1 MDFTSIYKC
10 SSFFFNTINKN
21 KTKQNNK
28 NIQNTTNFLKDACQ
42 NKTSHE
48 LIVIENFQEK
58 KKTRTKEYFFGRRR
72 NVTAVGGQSNQEKK
86 NNTRLSFSKRRETEP
101 RVLKTRSVKLPSG
114 RLVPQSHLQRL
125 KYNVFKCAKQRRNH
139 FYLRHP
145 GPLNSRPPF
154 IYSDTLVVFLLLLL
168 LLYFFFQYKPRYE
181 KTYAHTD
188 TRRKCNFLIRCF
200 RDHLSG
206 RNRIWEPDTW
216 GLHLPKNKI
225 HSFLQDKPQHV
236 FGSFSFVLIET
247 AHCHIFLFLI
257 NRWWR
262 FHQPDTYS
270 FVLFFKHKKSTT
282 D

>member
-10 SSFFFNTINKN
+10 SSFFLNTINKN

-48 LIVIENFQEK
+48 LIVIENFQE

-206 RNRIWEPDTW
+206 RNRI
-216 GLHLPKNKI
+216 
-225 HSFLQDKPQHV
+225 
-236 FGSFSFVLIET
+236 
-247 AHCHIFLFLI
+247 
-257 NRWWR
+257 
-262 FHQPDTYS
+262 
-270 FVLFFKHKKSTT
+270 
-282 D
+282 